1 MASTISNRYSEADL
15 EEFKALIEKKIA
27 KATLQLEAL
36 QTQLE
41 EAADSKGSEG
51 DWMDDSSSST
61 DMDMLYT
68 MTHRQKKHLLD
79 LNNALQRV
87 HNKSYGICII
97 TRELIDKRRLL
108 AVPTTTKS
116 MAAKVTISDSTS
128 STSATPKK
136 KTTPKSKPSQPKII
150 TRIIK
155 KPTTSTPAP
164 VLDNDFLEEE
174 EDMDDLSYVA
184 EDINLDEYSEEDLD

>member
-15 EEFKALIEKKIA
+15 AEFKALIEKKIA

-41 EAADSKGSEG
+41 EAAESKGSEG

-68 MTHRQKKHLLD
+68 MRHRQKKHLLD
-79 LNNALQRV
+79 LNNALQRI

-97 TRELIDKRRLL
+97 TGELIDKRRLL

-116 MAAKVTISDSTS
+116 MVAKVAISDSEGS
-128 STSATPKK
+128 TPKK
-136 KTTPKSKPSQPKII
+136 KTIPKSRSAQPKII

-155 KPTTSTPAP
+155 KPSTTAP
-164 VLDNDFLEEE
+164 SPLIDNDLLEEE
-174 EDMDDLSYVA
+174 EDLDDLSYIA
-184 EDINLDEYSEEDLD
+184 EDINLDEYSEEDLV